1 MTDRYDGRGPFDLEA
16 ASLEWADRRRGVE
29 RREAHDLE
37 RDGPERREGERREGP
52 ECRRSSF
59 GQRTEDAFNGLGMLG
74 LTRTAATL
82 RTGSDSQQVHQWGM
96 DGRCQDCGIDRFS
109 RVGLRDGQPC
119 GAGSALVSRDPVG
132 PDDGDPAELEARE
145 NPEGRK

>member
-59 GQRTEDAFNGLGMLG
+59 GKRTEDAFNGLGMLA
-74 LTRTAATL
+74 LTRLVATL
-82 RTGSDSQQVHQWGM
+82 R
-96 DGRCQDCGIDRFS
+96 
-109 RVGLRDGQPC
+109 
-119 GAGSALVSRDPVG
+119 AGSYLVSRDPVG